1 MRETTAVPVT
11 VRPAGRPRI
20 AVWKFASCDG
30 CQLSLLDCER
40 ELLAVAGAVDL
51 VMFPEASSAMAPGPY
66 DISFVEGSITT
77 EHDAERIRAIRDQS
91 GLLVTL
97 GACATAGGI
106 QALRNLADLGD
117 LAGAVYPSP
126 ELLSALPTSTP
137 IMDHV
142 AVDAELRGCPIDRG
156 QLLEVINAVLN
167 GRPPRIA
174 TVSVCVECKRKGI
187 GRACCSSRTA
197 RRASGPVTHGGCER
211 ALPRVRPRV
220 LRLLRPEE
228 SPNVAS
234 LTAIRQSSHGPEDR
248 DVHRFNAEA
257 GIERVGDPSCA
268 RRCRNDRDDRTSST
282 GARAGARPRRG
293 RGRMHVRMRDGE
305 VTDVRLRSTS
315 RRGSSRRSCAGA
327 RSASRSTS
335 PRASAGSARSPT
347 R

>member
-106 QALRNLADLGD
+106 QALRNLADLDD

-156 QLLEVINAVLN
+156 QLLELINAVVN

-174 TVSVCVECKRKGI
+174 RTSVCTECKSH
-187 GRACCSSRTA
+187 GRTCVLVAHGTPCL
-197 RRASGPVTHGGCER
+197 GPITQAGCE
-211 ALPRVRPRV
+211 ALCPAFHRGCYGCFGPM
-220 LRLLRPEE
+220 E

-234 LTAIRQSSHGPEDR
+234 LTAWFRSHGLTDR
-248 DVHRFNAEA
+248 DVHRLVA
-257 GIERVGDPSCA
+257 GINVWAPELREEVRKGQ
-268 RRCRNDRDDRTSST
+268 RDDR
-282 GARAGARPRRG
+282 ARISLGSNRWLVPLRNNA
-293 RGRMHVRMRDGE
+293 DL
-305 VTDVRLRSTS
+305 RLS
-315 RRGSSRRSCAGA
+315 
-327 RSASRSTS
+327 
-335 PRASAGSARSPT
+335 GSAEAFVTIR